1 VGNSATLYPTYCG
14 DKKNFQKSYTN
25 DIPRLKTAKTPRLR
39 CLIRD
44 LFAAVNKNQ
53 RALLPRGGAY
63 DPGRFR
69 NDGLV
74 LRIGST
80 VLGRALGANTMGQP
94 S

>member
-25 DIPRLKTAKTPRLR
+25 DIPRVKTGKTPRRR
-39 CLIRD
+39 CLNHN
-44 LFAAVNKNQ
+44 LFAVVNKAQ
-53 RALLPRGGAY
+53 RALLVRDGAI

-69 NDGLV
+69 NDGLG

-80 VLGRALGANTMGQP
+80 VLGRALGASTMGQP